1 MTPAS
6 AEVNARARTLAAAA
20 LIVGTIAA
28 VYALVLDAGFVG
40 DDFMILHRV
49 RVVDSVA
56 GLLRFFRGEFF
67 EYYRPLGFVLHTV
80 DWWIAGADPRQFHLT
95 NLLLHAIAAMLVLQ
109 IGRALSPRSLA
120 GPLAAL
126 LFALHAS
133 NHEAVIWISARF
145 DLLATVFALAAI
157 WSLVRDHR
165 GASAIAPLFFFLA
178 LLSKES
184 AVALPI
190 AAAGYWVFVRRAG
203 TAQTGSRL
211 PPSGGRANQTLWRI
225 APWIAALAI
234 YSVLRQFAG
243 GISAVGGASRLP
255 KLAAFGIV
263 LGGILLLADGRAAR
277 LAAWLRV
284 RRASVFGTLAAV
296 LALAAALAAA
306 GGRTGQLVAEK
317 FAVAGFAIFNL
328 ASPVIDVFDRPFYLD
343 PHSTNHWAGGAIALG
358 AAAIL
363 VFVLWRVLLNDERMW
378 FLASLLA
385 ATLLPIS
392 ALTEGTRYLYLPSA
406 AVSLIAAI
414 LIAEFRGRWRAALVA
429 IAVAYIAVSAVQIS
443 MKAHDWV
450 WAGNMT
456 REGAALVEAAR
467 PPGCGGE
474 HIVFLTSPVAIR
486 GVYTHFY
493 YETFELP
500 RGCMPEVFQI
510 LARVVRLDSAVDAR
524 WDGASTIVMTLPGYR
539 ENVVVSED
547 LRHFDRD
554 VRGEARRMT
563 VKTPLGELRAEPDG
577 TSERFT
583 LTLAPDVRP
592 ARIRFFYYSN
602 GRMRPLPSP

>member
-1 MTPAS
+1 MTPAP
-6 AEVNARARTLAAAA
+6 AEVPARARTLAAAA
-20 LIVGTIAA
+20 LIAGTVAA
-28 VYALVLDAGFVG
+28 IYARALDAGFVG

-49 RVVDSVA
+49 RVVESVA

-67 EYYRPLGFVLHTV
+67 EYYRPLGFVLHTA
-80 DWWIAGADPRQFHLT
+80 DWWIGGADPRQFHLT
-95 NLLLHAIAAMLVLQ
+95 NLLLHAVAAVLVLQ

-133 NHEAVIWISARF
+133 NHEAVVWISARF
-145 DLLATVFALAAI
+145 DLLATTLSLAAV

-190 AAAGYWVFVRRAG
+190 AAAGYWVFVRRA
-203 TAQTGSRL
+203 TTVETLLRL
-211 PPSGGRANQTLWRI
+211 

-255 KLAAFGIV
+255 KLAAFAIV
-263 LGGILLLADGRAAR
+263 LAGVVLLGDGRAAR
-277 LAAWLRV
+277 LTAWLRD
-284 RRASVFGTLAAV
+284 RRASVLGTVASLIT
-296 LALAAALAAA
+296 LAAALAAA
-306 GGRTGQLVAEK
+306 GGRAGQLVAEK
-317 FAVAGFAIFNL
+317 CAVAGFAIVNL
-328 ASPVIDVFDRPFYLD
+328 ATPVIDIVDRPFYLD
-343 PHSTNHWAGGAIALG
+343 PHSRSYWAGGVLALG
-358 AAAIL
+358 AAAVL
-363 VFVLWRVLLNDERMW
+363 LFVLWRVLLGDQRMW
-378 FLASLLA
+378 FLGSLLA

-414 LIAEFRGRWRAALVA
+414 LIAEFRGRRRAAVLAVV
-429 IAVAYIAVSAVQIS
+429 VAYVTVSAVQIW
-443 MKAHDWV
+443 MKVHDWV

-456 REGAALVEAAR
+456 REGAELVQAAR

-474 HIVFLTSPVAIR
+474 QIVFLTSPVAIR

-500 RGCMPEVFQI
+500 RGCMPEEFQI
-510 LARVVRLDSAVDAR
+510 LARVVRLDSIVDVK
-524 WDGASTIVMTLPGYR
+524 WDGASRIVMTLPDYR
-539 ENVVVSED
+539 DNVVLSED

-563 VKTPLGELRAEPDG
+563 VRTPLGELRAEPDG

-592 ARIRFFYYSN
+592 ARIRLFYYSN
-602 GRMRPLPSP
+602 GRMRPLPVP